1 MRQRLELTERELEVV
16 KLLACGASDADIATD
31 LCIAVDTASTHVG
44 NIISKLHANN
54 RTHAAFIALWRSFI
68 PLDYLPT
75 IAAYVPPLIRKEA

>member
-1 MRQRLELTERELEVV
+1 MELTDRELEVV

-31 LCIAVDTASTHVG
+31 LVITVETASWHVG

-68 PLDYLPT
+68 PLDYLPV
-75 IAAYVPPLIRKEA
+75 IAAYVPPLCRKEA

>member
-1 MRQRLELTERELEVV
+1 LELTDRELEVV
-16 KLLACGASDADIATD
+16 RLLACGASDGDIATD
-31 LCIAVDTASTHVG
+31 LCITVETASWHVG

-75 IAAYVPPLIRKEA
+75 IAAYVPPLARKEI

>member
-1 MRQRLELTERELEVV
+1 MELTERELEVV

-31 LCIAVDTASTHVG
+31 LFIAVDTASTHVS

-75 IAAYVPPLIRKEA
+75 IAAYVPPMARAEN